1 MEDNLIQ
8 YKLETIDDDF
18 SVEYEVLPTYCNQIL
33 DKRVLENNNNINEIE
48 QEEIRLQEKLD
59 SLNNEVDRLTNH
71 ADGMD
76 YIIAVSCGVLCG
88 LIDSFWVGE
97 FNVEHFNENKEK
109 ITKQFENFVE
119 KKGEKV
125 RKEEQIENAIKKAKE
140 KAKEKGK
147 KLDKEK
153 IEEIKKR
160 ISESLDKKYQKRKA
174 SDIENGTKTALKSA
188 LEKLQDKFKIASDN
202 LWNGAKIHVSSETHH
217 IDDLAH
223 HPTLVGLSA
232 AIISEV
238 FRCGIFFNKKG
249 KWSIQFSSFKNKE
262 EFKEWVINIVVPIVI
277 SGILLWLL
285 NVSKKKQS
293 NDFGDEIPKP
303 IQKVIALLAAAP
315 AAIAVIEIIK
325 NWLGHL
331 ISDMAGSSSSASK
344 GRNGMGIP
352 GLFMS
357 MFKYISSIPILCFT
371 GLPKVVD
378 KIYSENRFDMR
389 AEIATLDQLGKQAIP
404 VLLGDVI
411 VRTFYFIRHL
421 IEEIKINE
429 ITGFNKDNLDKWK
442 SVDWHKIIPF
452 NNRTIARMI
461 TISSGTFTAIDL
473 ADATI
478 RSAIKNGAPSN
489 PAFWKDFVLRVNFV
503 DIGRFAIAV
512 GTDIGMGVKRNK
524 LINERIECN
533 AKIIQYQ
540 NAKIFYSESNMWV
553 SAENVEKSMQE
564 LYKEAENCIIQVTDD
579 YNAIQKDIKVFGKKV
594 EALKKINPDIRE
606 RLKQRAIWGK

>member
-71 ADGMD
+71 ADSVD
-76 YIIAVSCGVLCG
+76 YTVAVASGIVCG
-88 LIDSFWVGE
+88 LIDSFFIGE
-97 FNVEHFNENKEK
+97 FDVEQFKEQKEKVTENFKKTVENKSEKLRKKETIDKAIENAKKKAAERGEKLSAKQIKELKEK
-109 ITKQFENFVE
+109 ISQGVDNTF
-119 KKGEKV
+119 
-125 RKEEQIENAIKKAKE
+125 
-140 KAKEKGK
+140 
-147 KLDKEK
+147 EK
-153 IEEIKKR
+153 IKG
-160 ISESLDKKYQKRKA
+160 SEDGA
-174 SDIENGTKTALKSA
+174 SRALKRAISL
-188 LEKLQDKFKIASDN
+188 LEKKFKIPSDD
-202 LWNGAKIHVSSETHH
+202 LWNGAGINVTAASHH
-217 IDDLAH
+217 LDDIAH
-223 HPTLVGLSA
+223 HPSLLGLLGSFVSQ
-232 AIISEV
+232 I
-238 FRCGIFFNKKG
+238 FRLGIFVNKDGEWHLK
-249 KWSIQFSSFKNKE
+249 IAEFKDKE
-262 EFKEWVINIVVPIVI
+262 EAKEWFLK
-277 SGILLWLL
+277 ILLPIGISALLTWLL
-285 NVSKKKQS
+285 YLAKKNGKEKI
-293 NDFGDEIPKP
+293 DEKIPKP
-303 IQKVIALLAAAP
+303 IQKLILLLAEVP
-315 AAIAVIEIIK
+315 AAISILEMTNKYI
-325 NWLGHL
+325 GHL
-331 ISDMAGSSSSASK
+331 VSDMAGSSTSAGK
-344 GRNGMGIP
+344 GKAGMGIP
-352 GLFMS
+352 GIFMS
-357 MFKYISSIPILCFT
+357 VLKEISSIPPLNLT
-371 GLPKVVD
+371 GLPKVID
-378 KIYSENRFDMR
+378 ELYEKERFDMR
-389 AEIATLDQLGKQAIP
+389 AEIAALKQLGKQAIP
-404 VLLGDVI
+404 VIVNEIL

-421 IEEIKINE
+421 VIEIKTYGNIKDIN
-429 ITGFNKDNLDKWK
+429 WK
-442 SVDWHKIIPF
+442 NVIPF

-489 PAFWKDFVLRVNFV
+489 PAFWKDYVLRVNFV
-503 DIGRFAIAV
+503 GIGRFAIAV

-579 YNAIQKDIKVFGKKV
+579 YNAIQKDIKVVGKKV

>member
-71 ADGMD
+71 ADSVD
-76 YIIAVSCGVLCG
+76 YTVAVASGIVCG
-88 LIDSFWVGE
+88 LIDSFFIGE
-97 FNVEHFNENKEK
+97 FDVEQFKEQKEKVTETFKKTVENKSEKLRKKETIDKAIENAKKKAAERGEKLSAKQIKELKEK
-109 ITKQFENFVE
+109 ISQGVDNTF
-119 KKGEKV
+119 
-125 RKEEQIENAIKKAKE
+125 
-140 KAKEKGK
+140 
-147 KLDKEK
+147 EK
-153 IEEIKKR
+153 IKGGE
-160 ISESLDKKYQKRKA
+160 DGA
-174 SDIENGTKTALKSA
+174 SRALKRAISL
-188 LEKLQDKFKIASDN
+188 LEKKFKIPSDD
-202 LWNGAKIHVSSETHH
+202 LWNGAGINVTAASHH
-217 IDDLAH
+217 LDDIAH
-223 HPTLVGLSA
+223 HPSLLGLLGSFVSQ
-232 AIISEV
+232 I
-238 FRCGIFFNKKG
+238 FRLGIFVNKDGEWHLK
-249 KWSIQFSSFKNKE
+249 IAEFKDKE
-262 EFKEWVINIVVPIVI
+262 EAKEWFLK
-277 SGILLWLL
+277 ILLPIGISALLTWLL
-285 NVSKKKQS
+285 YLAKKNGKEKI
-293 NDFGDEIPKP
+293 DEKIPKP
-303 IQKVIALLAAAP
+303 IQKLILLLAEVP
-315 AAIAVIEIIK
+315 AAISILEMTNKYI
-325 NWLGHL
+325 GHL
-331 ISDMAGSSSSASK
+331 VSDMAGSSTSAGK
-344 GRNGMGIP
+344 GKDGMGIP
-352 GLFMS
+352 GIFMS
-357 MFKYISSIPILCFT
+357 VLKELSSIPPLNLT
-371 GLPKVVD
+371 GLPKVID
-378 KIYSENRFDMR
+378 ELYEKERFDMR
-389 AEIATLDQLGKQAIP
+389 AEIAALEQLGKQAIP
-404 VLLGDVI
+404 VIVNEIL

-421 IEEIKINE
+421 VIEIKTYGNIKDIN
-429 ITGFNKDNLDKWK
+429 WK
-442 SVDWHKIIPF
+442 NVIPF

-503 DIGRFAIAV
+503 GIGRFAIAV

-594 EALKKINPDIRE
+594 EALEKINPDIRE